1 MVTMNNSTIRTLFLA
16 AAVVAAGLVGCAP
29 DNFGEFTDARDGKR
43 YKTVKMPDGKTWMAE
58 NLNYQTADGSRCYS
72 DYESN
77 CGRYGRLY
85 DWKTATTVCPDGWH
99 LSSAE
104 EWDDLWETL
113 DRIFLYRWSGMVLKA
128 KLGWITTKTGDDGN
142 GSDLY
147 GFSALPGGMF
157 CDHKEHRCR
166 FSDSNCPD
174 RDIFREAGEVGNWWT
189 ASENSI
195 SGLRKEWGWRLSVNA
210 SNTYIR
216 AYIRSKRYRDYRAY
230 SRRITNEKYINE
242 NYMGVYTDKE
252 HGLSVRCV
260 RDYIDPSELA
270 RLAAETEKR
279 QTESERRL
287 REAEE
292 RRQKE
297 VEERFARDTGRFTDP
312 RDGRTYRT
320 MIIGGETWMAQ
331 NLHYRTPGGSW
342 CYDGK
347 NSNCD
352 IYGRLYDW
360 NAAMTAC
367 PSGWHLS
374 TREEWRRLVGTVD
387 GGGKFGPNERA
398 GKILKAK
405 SGWQGRR
412 YTGRDGTDEYG
423 FSALPGG
430 YRDFVNEES
439 PYLCCGENYRA
450 PYFSPFRWIRFRR
463 DNHGGNWWTATEG
476 AYGSA
481 FSRYIRI
488 DRDYVAEFNDDKGYG
503 FSVRCVRDN

>member
-1 MVTMNNSTIRTLFLA
+1 
-16 AAVVAAGLVGCAP
+16 
-29 DNFGEFTDARDGKR
+29 
-43 YKTVKMPDGKTWMAE
+43 MPDGKTWMAE
-58 NLNYQTADGSRCYS
+58 NLNYQTAVGSRCYS

-77 CGRYGRLY
+77 CERYGRLY
-85 DWKTATTVCPDGWH
+85 DWETATTVCPDGWH
-99 LSSAE
+99 LPSAK

-113 DRIFLYRWSGMVLKA
+113 GRIFYNGSGQALKA
-128 KLGWITTKTGDDGN
+128 KRGWITTRAGDDGN
-142 GSDLY
+142 GFDLY

-157 CDHKEHRCR
+157 SDTGIFHK
-166 FSDSNCPD
+166 
-174 RDIFREAGEVGNWWT
+174 AGEVGYWWT
-189 ASENSI
+189 
-195 SGLRKEWGWRLSVNA
+195 
-210 SNTYIR
+210 
-216 AYIRSKRYRDYRAY
+216 KRYAY
-230 SRRITNEKYINE
+230 LRRINNESYLDGGKYT
-242 NYMGVYTDKE
+242 YRG
-252 HGLSVRCV
+252 HGLSVRCI

-270 RLAAETEKR
+270 RLAAETERR
-279 QTESERRL
+279 QKESERL
-287 REAEE
+287 SRETEE
-292 RRQKE
+292 QRQKE

-331 NLHYRTPGGSW
+331 NLNYRTQGGSW
-342 CYDGK
+342 CYDDK

-367 PSGWHLS
+367 PPGWHLS
-374 TREEWRRLVGTVD
+374 TREEWKRLVGTVD

-405 SGWQGRR
+405 SGWKGLR

-423 FSALPGG
+423 FSALSGD

-439 PYLCCGENYRA
+439 PYLCCGENYRD
-450 PYFSPFRWIRFRR
+450 PYFSPFRWISFRR

-503 FSVRCVRDN
+503 FSVRCVVDARRSGEPEL